1 MEKRSAFRL
10 ANCHQI
16 ISELILCPPIPT
28 PKKANMKHKLISFM
42 AAATLFNSAW
52 ADDALQSAIKGPQRS
67 AANVVRDVARHPY
80 ETLTF
85 FGIRPDMTVVELS
98 PGGGWYTEILAPY
111 LRDKGQLIEAHYDPA
126 SSVPYQ
132 ARDAK
137 KFKDKLA
144 AEPTVYDKV
153 QMSVFDVPDKLDIA
167 PKGTA
172 DMVLT
177 FRNVHN
183 WAAIGDTAV
192 LTVFKA
198 VYESLKPGGV
208 FGVVDHRLPVAMA
221 QDAKAS
227 SGYLHES
234 YVIKLAEAAG
244 FKLAAKSEVNANP
257 KDTADYPDGVWTLP
271 PSYFLK
277 DKDRARYAA
286 IGESDR
292 FTLRFVR
299 P

>member
-1 MEKRSAFRL
+1 MKNKF
-10 ANCHQI
+10 
-16 ISELILCPPIPT
+16 ISLI
-28 PKKANMKHKLISFM
+28 
-42 AAATLFNSAW
+42 AATTLFTSAW

-67 AANVVRDVARHPY
+67 AANVVRDGARHPY

-111 LRDKGQLIEAHYDPA
+111 LRDKGQLIEAHYDTA
-126 SSVPYQ
+126 SSVAYQ

-137 KFKDKLA
+137 KFKEKLA
-144 AEPTVYDKV
+144 AEPMVYDKV
-153 QMSVFDVPDKLDIA
+153 QMSVFEVPDKLDIA

-192 LTVFKA
+192 LAVFKA
-198 VYESLKPGGV
+198 VYASLKPGGI
-208 FGVVDHRLPVAMA
+208 FGVVDHRLPAAMT

-234 YVIKLAEAAG
+234 YVIKLAESAG

-277 DKDRARYAA
+277 DKDRARYTA

-292 FTLRFVR
+292 FTLRFVK